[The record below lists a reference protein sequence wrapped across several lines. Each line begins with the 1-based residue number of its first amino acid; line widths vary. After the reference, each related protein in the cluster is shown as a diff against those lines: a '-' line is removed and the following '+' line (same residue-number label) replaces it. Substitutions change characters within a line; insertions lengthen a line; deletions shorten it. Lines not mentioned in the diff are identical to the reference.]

1 MIGSIGAESRYS
13 TGYNNLKP
21 NWNQNKWADT
31 LAQTVDKEDIS
42 SRADINRAKKSTV
55 MDSYLALSG
64 KTINT
69 LKQEYSEY
77 ESENY
82 RIVPDNEAEC
92 FDIYNKDGE
101 RLGAFSYSDIKI
113 RQDETTGKQFLISE
127 HGTMSYDALV
137 LDDELKDALQNV
149 MDKDSLDV
157 ETLQGYTLNTHSGTG
172 IQYLVKDGEEGRGG
186 KVLLQNEA
194 DRKRYEEL
202 AEMYFDKYPNLSL
215 IKEEIEN
222 KKVAFIPTASLRE
235 GYTGYVGSARKLFK
249 KLGAIV
255 TEIDISTEAYSTI
268 QSVFEDADVIYFT
281 GGNSFFLM
289 DWLRKT
295 GTDGLLKKELANG
308 KLMIGESAGAI
319 ICAPSIQ
326 YIQQMDEKPEDYS
339 QEDDAGLDLIDFYV
353 LPHYLT
359 APFKKVTEKIM
370 TEFSDLNLCPI
381 NNHQGIVIDG
391 EGSKVICKD

>member
-1 MIGSIGAESRYS
+1 MKLFLCSHF
-13 TGYNNLKP
+13 
-21 NWNQNKWADT
+21 
-31 LAQTVDKEDIS
+31 S
-42 SRADINRAKKSTV
+42 SV
-55 MDSYLALSG
+55 G
-64 KTINT
+64 
-69 LKQEYSEY
+69 
-77 ESENY
+77 
-82 RIVPDNEAEC
+82 
-92 FDIYNKDGE
+92 
-101 RLGAFSYSDIKI
+101 
-113 RQDETTGKQFLISE
+113 
-127 HGTMSYDALV
+127 
-137 LDDELKDALQNV
+137 
-149 MDKDSLDV
+149 
-157 ETLQGYTLNTHSGTG
+157 
-172 IQYLVKDGEEGRGG
+172 
-186 KVLLQNEA
+186 
-194 DRKRYEEL
+194 
-202 AEMYFDKYPNLSL
+202 SL

-289 DWLRKT
+289 DQLRKT

-326 YIQQMDEKPEDYS
+326 YIEQMDEKPEDYS

-359 APFKKVTEKIM
+359 AP
-370 TEFSDLNLCPI
+370 I
-381 NNHQGIVIDG
+381 NNRQGIVIDG